1 MIMGKSK
8 FVISILIGF
17 LFGVF
22 VGDLFKIDYCYFIGL
37 LIGFLAVAIFLWRD
51 IYWRLVILALLG
63 FCLGLTHM
71 AFWQIRQGNVS
82 LVFDKEVN
90 IEATIIN
97 HPDFSASQAKYLL
110 SYQDAKI
117 ELQLGRYP
125 EFQYGDR
132 LKIKGVIKKPL
143 EYLLHRNVQGQ
154 IFNGQVQKIGSGGNI
169 IVKNIYQ
176 TRDKFEQTL
185 NQIFPEPLA
194 SFSAGLILGSKRN
207 IPDSLSQ
214 DFNRTGTT
222 HIIAVSG
229 YNVTILIVYIGL
241 VLGLISRRL
250 KIGGSLA
257 VIIVFVLMTGATA
270 SVVRAGILAGLV
282 IFGRAQGRRINMA
295 ILVLLV
301 ASVMVLFN
309 PYLIKYDI
317 SFQLSFLAFLGL
329 VYLSPVI
336 SNFKMVQPIPPFIRQ
351 TFAETFSAQLMVL
364 PILIYYFGQASVISP
379 IVNVLIL
386 WIVPAA
392 MLLVFCSALA
402 GFVSLSLG
410 YIVGLLSGLALRY
423 IIYIVQSFS
432 NIFWASFQIKTSEWW
447 WMPIYFFAIGYLMYI
462 KRTEPK
468 EIL

>member
-1 MIMGKSK
+1 MGKSK
-8 FVISILIGF
+8 FVIGILIGF
-17 LFGVF
+17 LSGIF
-22 VGDLFKIDYCYFIGL
+22 VGDLFRIDLFYIVGMIIGL
-37 LIGFLAVAIFLWRD
+37 TVAIILMWRD
-51 IYWRLVILALLG
+51 IYWRLAIFGLIGLCLG
-63 FCLGLTHM
+63 FCYIQL
-71 AFWQIRQGNVS
+71 WQVKQSQTS
-82 LVFDKEVN
+82 LIYDKEISFEAN
-90 IEATIIN
+90 IIS

-110 SYQDAKI
+110 SFENKKI
-117 ELQLGRYP
+117 ELQAGRFP
-125 EFQYGDR
+125 EFKYGDR
-132 LKIKGVIKKPL
+132 LRVKGLIKKPY
-143 EYLLHRNVQGQ
+143 EYLLYKNIQGQ
-154 IFNGQVQKIGSGGNI
+154 LFNGQIEKISSGGNI
-169 IVKNIYQ
+169 VVKNIYRV
-176 TRDKFEQTL
+176 RDRFEQTL

-207 IPDSLSQ
+207 IPDSLSE

-241 VLGLISRRL
+241 IFGLISRRL
-250 KIGGSLA
+250 KTWGSFM
-257 VIIVFVLMTGATA
+257 VIIIFVLMTGATA

-301 ASVMVLFN
+301 AAIMVLFN

-336 SNFKMVQPIPPFIRQ
+336 SSFKIAKPIPPFIRQ

-364 PILIYYFGQASVISP
+364 PILVYYFGRASVISP

-402 GFVSLSLG
+402 GFVSFSLG
-410 YIVGLLSGLALRY
+410 HIVGLFSGLALRY
-423 IIYIVQSFS
+423 IIYIVQIFS
-432 NIFWASFQIKTSEWW
+432 NISWASFQIKTSEWW

-462 KRTEPK
+462 KRTKPK